1 MQCSFQNCIVEIS
14 LFFPLH
20 NAQCVHKAHAGPFSI
35 QAIPCGEP
43 CTRSTACP
51 LHDPEC
57 AWVYER
63 PRIKPAHTCAGHVFS
78 ACGIDSCLKWFMSG
92 AGGSAA
98 FDVDVKPP
106 SHPSL
111 HLSSA
116 SCCSPFLSIR
126 LPFFLS
132 SFLPLFPSLTPTLSL
147 SASHTL
153 ARTEVSVPS
162 THPMRD

>member
-1 MQCSFQNCIVEIS
+1 MLSVFTKHMLVHS
-14 LFFPLH
+14 AYKPFPVANHVL
-20 NAQCVHKAHAGPFSI
+20 V
-35 QAIPCGEP
+35 
-43 CTRSTACP
+43 P
-51 LHDPEC
+51 LSALYMILSAPGC
-57 AWVYER
+57 ER

-92 AGGSAA
+92 PGGSAA